1 MGSLALLTMLQRP
14 FPVPILLSIFAAAS
28 MSANEAQPM
37 LEVMEVV
44 APLSLEDA
52 ESAANVQAANAEA
65 IADGGLDLTDF
76 LRRNTASVF
85 VNEAQGN
92 PLQGDVQYRGF
103 VGSPLLGLPQ
113 GIAVYQDAVRVNEP
127 FGDTVNWAL
136 IPESA
141 IGSVFLVPGSNPL
154 FGANALGGALSVV
167 TKDGFAHPGT
177 KAELS
182 AGSFGRWSVGA
193 EAGGS
198 RSERF
203 AHFATASVL
212 KESGWRDHSPTE
224 SAEGFGKL
232 IWQRPNSRVD
242 LAVTLASTDL
252 VGNGAAPE
260 QLLAIDRS
268 AIFTRP
274 DRTRNRLAL
283 ATLVGEAD
291 FENFA
296 LQGNAYFRKS
306 DIESYNGDD
315 SDYEACDGDESD
327 EAGESRS
334 FASGLLCL
342 EDGVAMDAQGAPIAA
357 DERLQGATANRTD
370 TAQIGYGFSAQAE
383 RLDTFGERGNRLAFG
398 VSLDSA
404 DIDFDASTELGRLD
418 ATRLAIPGGVFV
430 GDAFTEVAAE
440 MQTAALYVVNALAAT
455 PRLGLTVSA
464 RYNRSQVTLRDGL
477 GTALDGDHVFHRLN
491 PAASATYRASTAL
504 ALFAT
509 YGESSRAPTPV
520 ELTCADEDA
529 PCRLP
534 NAFLADPPLQQV
546 VARTMEVGA
555 RGQNAAFRWRVA
567 WFDSRSLD
575 DILFISAG
583 AFTNEGYFDNIGT
596 TARRGFELG
605 LDGETER
612 FGWFLR
618 FTQLRATFEDAF
630 SVPSANH
637 PKATAGEIAVS
648 AGDHLPLVP
657 KRLLKGGVRW
667 DANERLTL
675 RGEVLHSAGFH
686 LRGDEANIVAGID
699 GHSVV
704 NLYAS
709 YRFNARLRGFLAIDN
724 ALAERYATFGVFG
737 DAEEVLGEGFDG
749 GRFLTPAAPRAG
761 WVGLEFRRRP
771 STTRSAATRP
781 AAPR

>member
-1 MGSLALLTMLQRP
+1 MLQRT
-14 FPVPILLSIFAAAS
+14 FPVPILLSIFAATS

-52 ESAANVQAANAEA
+52 ESAANVQAATGEA
-65 IADGGLDLTDF
+65 IDDGVLDLTDF
-76 LRRNTASVF
+76 LRRNMASVF

-103 VGSPLLGLPQ
+103 VGSSLLGLPQ

-154 FGANALGGALSVV
+154 FGANALGGALSVA
-167 TKDGFAHPGT
+167 TKDGFAHRGAT
-177 KAELS
+177 AELS

-193 EAGGS
+193 EAGGA

-212 KESGWRDHSPTE
+212 KENGWRDHSPTE

-232 IWQRPNSRVD
+232 TWQRPNSRVD
-242 LAVTLASTDL
+242 LAVTLGSTDL

-283 ATLVGEAD
+283 ATLVGEVD

-306 DIESYNGDD
+306 DIDSYNGDD
-315 SDYEACDGDESD
+315 SDYEACDEDDDGDES
-327 EAGESRS
+327 RS
-334 FASGLLCL
+334 PASGLLCF
-342 EDGVAMDAQGAPIAA
+342 EDEVATDHQGAPIAA
-357 DERLQGATANRTD
+357 DERLQGATVNRTD
-370 TAQIGYGFSAQAE
+370 TAQIGYGFSVQAE
-383 RLDTFGERGNRLAFG
+383 RLDTFGERGNRLAVG
-398 VSLDSA
+398 LSLDSA
-404 DIDFDASTELGRLD
+404 DIDFAASTELGRLD

-430 GDAFTEVAAE
+430 DDAFTEVAAQ
-440 MQTAALYVVNALAAT
+440 MQTAALYAVNALAAT

-477 GTALDGDHVFHRLN
+477 GTALDGDHVFRRLN
-491 PAASATYRASTAL
+491 PAASATYRASATL
-504 ALFAT
+504 AFFAT
-509 YGESSRAPTPV
+509 YGTSSRAPTPV

-555 RGQNAAFRWRVA
+555 RGRNAAFRWRLA

-637 PKATAGEIAVS
+637 PKATAGEIAVN
-648 AGDHLPLVP
+648 AGDRLPLVP

-675 RGEVLHSAGFH
+675 RGEILHSAGFH

-709 YRFNARLRGFLAIDN
+709 YRFSARLRGFLAIDN

-749 GRFLTPAAPRAG
+749 SRFLTPAAPRAG
-761 WVGLEFRRRP
+761 WIGLEFRRSP
-771 STTRSAATRP
+771 STTRSAAIRP
-781 AAPR
+781 AVPR

>member
-1 MGSLALLTMLQRP
+1 MKADLSSRRQ
-14 FPVPILLSIFAAAS
+14 FSVPIFLSIFSAAS
-28 MSANEAQPM
+28 MFANEIRPM

-44 APLSLEDA
+44 APLSLGDA
-52 ESAANVQAANAEA
+52 ESAANVQAASAEP
-65 IADGGLDLTDF
+65 IADGALDLTDF
-76 LRRNTASVF
+76 LRRNMASVF

-193 EAGGS
+193 EAGGAH
-198 RSERF
+198 SERF

-224 SAEGFGKL
+224 TAEGFGKL
-232 IWQRPNSRVD
+232 TWQRPNSRVN
-242 LAVTLASTDL
+242 LAVTLGSTDL

-283 ATLVGEAD
+283 ATLGGEAD
-291 FENFA
+291 FESFA
-296 LQGNAYFRKS
+296 LRGSAYFRKS
-306 DIESYNGDD
+306 DIDSYNGDD
-315 SDYEACDGDESD
+315 SDFEACDEDDDGDESE
-327 EAGESRS
+327 EAGSRRPV
-334 FASGLLCL
+334 SGLLCF
-342 EDGVAMDAQGAPIAA
+342 EDEVATDHQGAPIAA
-357 DERLQGATANRTD
+357 DERLQGATVNRTD

-383 RLDTFGERGNRLAFG
+383 RLDTFGVRSNRLAFG
-398 VSLDSA
+398 ISLDSA
-404 DIDFDASTELGRLD
+404 DIDFAASTELGRLD
-418 ATRLAIPGGVFV
+418 TTRLAIPGGVFV

-440 MQTAALYVVNALAAT
+440 TQTAALYVVNALAVT
-455 PRLGLTVSA
+455 PHLGLTVSA

-477 GTALDGDHVFHRLN
+477 GTALDGDHVFRRLN
-491 PAASATYRASTAL
+491 TAASATYRASTAL

-509 YGESSRAPTPV
+509 YGTSSRAPTPV

-555 RGQNAAFRWRVA
+555 RGQNAAFRWRLA

-637 PKATAGEIAVS
+637 PQATAGEIAVN

-667 DANERLTL
+667 NASERLTL

-686 LRGDEANIVAGID
+686 LRGDEANIATGIN

-704 NLYAS
+704 NLHAS
-709 YRFNARLRGFLAIDN
+709 YRFSARLRGFLAIDN

-737 DAEEVLGEGFDG
+737 DAEEVLGEEFDG
-749 GRFLTPAAPRAG
+749 SRFLTPAAPRAG
-761 WVGLEFRRRP
+761 WIGLEFRRRP

>member
-1 MGSLALLTMLQRP
+1 MFQRT
-14 FPVPILLSIFAAAS
+14 FSVPIFLSIFVATS
-28 MSANEAQPM
+28 MFANETQPV

-52 ESAANVQAANAEA
+52 ESAANVQAATGEA
-65 IADGGLDLTDF
+65 IADGVLDLTDF
-76 LRRNTASVF
+76 LRRNMASVF

-182 AGSFGRWSVGA
+182 AGSFGRWSVSA

-212 KESGWRDHSPTE
+212 KENGWRDHSPTE

-232 IWQRPNSRVD
+232 TWQRPNSRVD
-242 LAVTLASTDL
+242 LAVTLGSTDL

-283 ATLVGEAD
+283 ATLGGEVD
-291 FENFA
+291 FEKFA

-306 DIESYNGDD
+306 DIDSYNGDD
-315 SDYEACDGDESD
+315 SDYEACDDEGD
-327 EAGESRS
+327 EAGESGAP
-334 FASGLLCL
+334 ASGLLCF
-342 EDGVAMDAQGAPIAA
+342 EDEVATDDQGAPIAA
-357 DERLQGATANRTD
+357 DERLQGATVNRTD
-370 TAQIGYGFSAQAE
+370 TAQIGYGFSVQAE
-383 RLDTFGERGNRLAFG
+383 RLDTFGERSNRLAVG
-398 VSLDSA
+398 MALDSA

-491 PAASATYRASTAL
+491 PAASATYRASTTL
-504 ALFAT
+504 AFFAT
-509 YGESSRAPTPV
+509 YGTSSRTPTPV

-555 RGQNAAFRWRVA
+555 RGRNAAFRWRLA

-618 FTQLRATFEDAF
+618 FTQLRTTFKDAF

-637 PKATAGEIAVS
+637 PLATAGEIAVS
-648 AGDHLPLVP
+648 AGDRLPLVP
-657 KRLLKGGVRW
+657 KQLLQAGVRW

-675 RGEVLHSAGFH
+675 RGEILHSAGFH
-686 LRGDEANIVAGID
+686 LRGDEANIAAGIN

-704 NLYAS
+704 NLHAS

-749 GRFLTPAAPRAG
+749 SRFLTPAAPRAG
-761 WVGLEFRRRP
+761 WIGVEFRRRP
-771 STTRSAATRP
+771 PTNRSAVTRP
-781 AAPR
+781 ATPR